1 MFKGLSHAKTVSDF
15 RIEIYPV
22 FFSCVQCG
30 GAAQLILESGAIL
43 ESSRLLWRVHQS
55 HADESREV
63 MIRDPLG
70 VGFLG
75 SGPNSRYSEY
85 LISDSPFRGLSIHLY
100 GR

>member
-1 MFKGLSHAKTVSDF
+1 MDTTHFLL
-15 RIEIYPV
+15 IE
-22 FFSCVQCG
+22 
-30 GAAQLILESGAIL
+30 
-43 ESSRLLWRVHQS
+43 RVM
-55 HADESREV
+55 REV
-63 MIRDPLG
+63 LIRDPLR